1 MTQNSFENSET
12 GPLSVEISDGI
23 ATLTMLRPEAMNGLD
38 LDLKEALLAAVTE
51 ISADDAVRAVILTG
65 SGRAFC
71 AGQDLKELLR
81 VRASGETDYIEN
93 TVADHYN
100 PIVTA
105 LATMPK
111 PVIAAVNGVA
121 AGAGAS
127 LALACDFRVV
137 AESAG
142 FNFAFAGVALS
153 CDTGSSWTLPR
164 LVGTARAIDLL
175 YFPRTVPSAESLEL
189 GLASRVVADGD
200 LANVARELAAKLAG
214 GPTVAY
220 GAIRRSVAYS
230 ASHDFAESLGF
241 EGEMMALT
249 SQTEDH
255 PEAVAAFVEKRAP
268 RFTGR

>member
-1 MTQNSFENSET
+1 MTSTNS
-12 GPLSVEISDGI
+12 PLDVEISDGI

-38 LDLKEALLAAVTE
+38 RDLKEALLTAVTE
-51 ISADDAVRAVILTG
+51 TAANDAVRVVVLTG

-81 VRASGETDYIEN
+81 VRAEGDTEYIEN
-93 TVADHYN
+93 TVAQHYN

-127 LALACDFRVV
+127 LALACDFRIV

-175 YFPRTVPSAESLEL
+175 YFPRTVKSAESLEI
-189 GLASRVVADGD
+189 GLASRVVADAD
-200 LANVARELAAKLAG
+200 LASATRDLAEKLAN
-214 GPTVAY
+214 GPTAAY
-220 GAIRRSVAYS
+220 GSIRRSVAFA
-230 ASHDFAESLGF
+230 ASHDFQEALAF

-249 SQTEDH
+249 SKTQDH

-268 RFTGR
+268 QFTGR